1 MISEILRRAGQLG
14 LEELKKNFFLVVLPV
29 VTLGSL
35 NDNNTNCHLLCIY
48 FIPNAMLGHLCTF
61 LLNPYEVVGFT
72 DEAIYEA

>member
-1 MISEILRRAGQLG
+1 M
-14 LEELKKNFFLVVLPV
+14 

-48 FIPNAMLGHLCTF
+48 FVANTMLSHLYTF

-72 DEAIYEA
+72 DETIYEA